1 MNAEQQSQLKLLI
14 AKGKEQGYLTYR
26 EVNDHLPNDIVDPE
40 QIDGKAKT
48 FTEWEDRLTIFDTL
62 ILCRFYRDLY
72 QWKELSTILK
82 ATTGMELN
90 SEKMRSIAGAITD
103 NTRRFNLR
111 EGLTLKEDRIPR
123 RFFREVLPETQKVIT
138 ENQMEQLIT
147 DYYKERGWN
156 EKGEPP
162 KVES

>member
-1 MNAEQQSQLKLLI
+1 
-14 AKGKEQGYLTYR
+14 
-26 EVNDHLPNDIVDPE
+26 
-40 QIDGKAKT
+40 
-48 FTEWEDRLTIFDTL
+48 
-62 ILCRFYRDLY
+62 
-72 QWKELSTILK
+72 
-82 ATTGMELN
+82 MELN
-90 SEKMRSIAGAITD
+90 SEKMRFIAAAITD

-111 EGLTLKEDRIPR
+111 EGLTPEEDRIPR
-123 RFFREVLPETQKVIT
+123 RFFREILPETQKIIT

>member
-1 MNAEQQSQLKLLI
+1 MGLAYASSARGACHLRATFYKAELSGI
-14 AKGKEQGYLTYR
+14 A
-26 EVNDHLPNDIVDPE
+26 DPE
-40 QIDGKAKT
+40 KIDGKAKM

-72 QWKELSTILK
+72 QWEELSTILK

-90 SEKMRSIAGAITD
+90 SEKMRSIAAKITD

-111 EGLTLKEDRIPR
+111 EGLTLKEDRLPR
-123 RFFREVLPETQKVIT
+123 RFFREVLPETQKIIT
-138 ENQMEQLIT
+138 ENQMKQLIT

-162 KVES
+162 KVVSGNPISP